1 MAAKAKTLTYVDSN
15 VLIYAINHR
24 NKDVRYRAL
33 MLLGDKRREFLASEF
48 LRLET
53 LPYAIRSR
61 NQSEIA
67 FFERFF
73 DHTVKYWVE
82 DERDL
87 FEPASKL
94 IQRFDFKWLTLYIW
108 LPPSCIRLNS
118 PPANERPSHYTEL
131 IQKCYGL
138 LIAEFPAFH
147 MGNTR
152 GSDSRSRERRA

>member
-1 MAAKAKTLTYVDSN
+1 MRRLRAGADLSLDKQRMPAKTLTYVDSN
-15 VLIYAINHR
+15 VLIYAISHR

-61 NQSEIA
+61 NRSEIA

-73 DHTVKYWVE
+73 DHVVKHWVD

-94 IQRFDFKWLTLYIW
+94 IQRYDLQMVDALHLAAAIMY
-108 LPPSCIRLNS
+108 
-118 PPANERPSHYTEL
+118 
-131 IQKCYGL
+131 
-138 LIAEFPAFH
+138 
-147 MGNTR
+147 
-152 GSDSRSRERRA
+152 